1 MKVMFEEAKKL
12 IENSSKIYIVG
23 HKNPDGDSIGSAF
36 SMCLALR
43 KLNKN
48 ANVIISKYS
57 DSFSFL
63 PYINEEPSFV
73 KENKFDLLIC
83 VDSSDSTRFDI
94 SKEDF
99 DKAKNILML
108 DHHKKVAPYGNINI
122 IRDDFPATCEL
133 IYDFL
138 EFLNV
143 EMDKEIASF
152 IYMGI
157 MTDTGSFNY
166 SSTRPSTLRIA
177 ANLVDTGINFSY
189 ICDKLNHTMKEAKLK
204 LLAKTIE
211 NMEVYFD
218 GKLRYSYIPYSII
231 LSLGLDEEDAEGM
244 TNYLRLPEKTEVA
257 VYIRGKSDG
266 TYKVSLRSGGN
277 VDVSKIAIGFGGGGH
292 MRAAGY
298 TITNDLEQEKKQL
311 IDIIGGKF

>member
-1 MKVMFEEAKKL
+1 MFEDAKKL
-12 IENSSKIYIVG
+12 IEDSSKIYIVG

-36 SMCLALR
+36 SICLALR
-43 KLNKN
+43 KLNKD

-63 PYINEEPSFV
+63 PYINEEHTFV
-73 KENKFDLLIC
+73 KEDKFDLLIC
-83 VDSSDSTRFDI
+83 VDSSDSARLDI

-143 EMDKEIASF
+143 EIDKDIASF

-166 SSTRPSTLRIA
+166 SSTRSSTLRIV
-177 ANLVDTGINFSY
+177 ANLVDLGIDFSY

-204 LLAKTIE
+204 LLAKTID

-218 GKLRYSYIPYSII
+218 GKLRYSYIPYSFI

-266 TYKVSLRSGGN
+266 TYKVSLRSGGS
-277 VDVSKIAIGFGGGGH
+277 VDVSKIAIDFGGGGH
-292 MRAAGY
+292 MRASGY
-298 TITNDLEQEKKQL
+298 TITNNLEKGKKQL